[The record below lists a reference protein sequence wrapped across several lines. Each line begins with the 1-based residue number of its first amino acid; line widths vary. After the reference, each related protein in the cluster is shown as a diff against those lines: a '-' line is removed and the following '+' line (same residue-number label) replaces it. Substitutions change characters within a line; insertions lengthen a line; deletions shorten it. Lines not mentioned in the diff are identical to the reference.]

1 MVKEE
6 KFTLSQWRGIRGM
19 SKADLSR
26 ETGITERTISSYES
40 DVHSLRKANYDRL
53 DELAKAL
60 HVSVNDIF
68 LNPTSEN
75 PKFPIEQS
83 V

>member
-40 DVHSLRKANYDRL
+40 DVYSLRKANYDRL

-75 PKFPIEQS
+75 PKFPIEQP

>member
-1 MVKEE
+1 MKEE

-40 DVHSLRKANYDRL
+40 DVYSLRKASYDRL